1 MDNNGIPEPEWYL
14 ELKSKTPPG
23 EQPTYEKL
31 TLAEF
36 CGRFDLAENTALWEI
51 KRCKLWGCGKPLL
64 ILRSKSPQSEAPY
77 TIPEKEA
84 DRFAEIIAAENIV
97 AVSPPTTL
105 PKEKPADYAA
115 RRREEGASDGQIA
128 KELRA
133 MGCYFSTIGRTLQP
147 LPACGDSAFQKR
159 GKKLVTS

>member
-1 MDNNGIPEPEWYL
+1 MDCVPEPEWYL

-23 EQPTYEKL
+23 EQPVYGTL

-36 CGRFDLAENTALWEI
+36 CGRFDLTENKALWEV

-64 ILRSKSPQSEAPY
+64 ILRSKHAQSEAPY

-84 DRFAEIIAAENIV
+84 DRYAEIIAAENTV
-97 AVSPPTTL
+97 AVSSPATS
-105 PKEKPADYAA
+105 PKEKPADYAEW
-115 RRREEGASDGQIA
+115 RKEEGAPDEQIA

-133 MGCYFSTIGRTLQP
+133 RGCYFSTIGRILQP
-147 LPACGDSAFQKR
+147 KPPCGDSAYQKR